1 MSVLLDKKNE
11 LDNRTC
17 IIEEMDLTKLSKIEL
32 LEKCNELGITKY
44 KSKSKCELIDL
55 INTKTTSK
63 ENADVI
69 IVQDTNSEQ
78 LPYKNEL
85 NNMNNNMNII
95 MNIENDRDC
104 EENNELTI
112 VETFVG
118 AGGAHLGFKN
128 AGYKSLLVND
138 IDKDTI
144 DTLLLNKVISEDQYL
159 LCPIEDITQEILL
172 SKIGNKKVDVLF
184 GGIVCKGFS
193 LAGVRNPFDPR
204 NYLYKHQL
212 RLVNIL
218 RPKVSV
224 IENVTAIKNMILYVN
239 CEETIKTFDD
249 YTKLSD
255 SNKLLNGEKSSKR
268 KNGEDYSE
276 LNLTIN
282 KNKKKMEELLKN
294 IDKYKYCVLD
304 DIKQKYLEMGYK
316 LHEKI
321 LQTDKYGG
329 FTNRKRIIMVAVR
342 NDIEGE
348 YVYPEEQ
355 DKNINNTLNDALN
368 LIDYNG
374 INNPSIDEDN
384 RPMKHNQKTIDRFKL
399 IPEGNNIADVI
410 DDIPDELKISAFY
423 SRGNTQRLSRN
434 HPAPTLVPGHSN
446 FPIHPWEHRS
456 ITVREAATITGFP
469 LDYKFCGSHT
479 SRCVQIGNAVPVHL
493 SYNIALSI
501 KKLLNK

>member
-1 MSVLLDKKNE
+1 VLKN
-11 LDNRTC
+11 T
-17 IIEEMDLTKLSKIEL
+17 KIEL
-32 LEKCNELGITKY
+32 N
-44 KSKSKCELIDL
+44 
-55 INTKTTSK
+55 
-63 ENADVI
+63 I
-69 IVQDTNSEQ
+69 I
-78 LPYKNEL
+78 
-85 NNMNNNMNII
+85 NNNNII
-95 MNIENDRDC
+95 MNSKIKKPILIIENKKDY
-104 EENNELTI
+104 EENNKLTI

-144 DTLLLNKVISEDQYL
+144 DTLLLNKVISEDKYL
-159 LCPIEDITQEILL
+159 LCPIENITEEIIL
-172 SKIGNKKVDVLF
+172 SKIENKNVDVLF

-193 LAGVRNPFDPR
+193 LAGVRNPFDSR

-212 RLVNIL
+212 RIVNIL

-239 CEETIKTFDD
+239 CENTIKTFED

-255 SNKLLNGEKSSKR
+255 LNKLLNGEKSSRR
-268 KNGEDYSE
+268 KNGQDYSE

-294 IDKYKYCVLD
+294 IDKYKYYILD
-304 DIKQKYLEMGYK
+304 DIKEKYLEMGYK
-316 LHEKI
+316 FYEKI

-329 FTNRKRIIMVAVR
+329 YTNRKRIIMVAVR

-348 YVYPEEQ
+348 YIFPEEQ
-355 DKNINNTLNDALN
+355 DTNNTLNDALN

-374 INNPSIDEDN
+374 INNPLIDEDN
-384 RPMKHNQKTIDRFKL
+384 KPMKHNQKTIDRFKL
-399 IPEGNNIADVI
+399 IPEGNNIADII
-410 DDIPDELKISAFY
+410 DDIPEELKISAFY
-423 SRGNTQRLSRN
+423 SRGNTQRLNRN
-434 HPAPTLVPGHSN
+434 LPAPTLVPGHSN
-446 FPIHPWEHRS
+446 FPIHPYEHRS

-479 SRCVQIGNAVPVHL
+479 SRCVQIGNAVPIHL

>member
-1 MSVLLDKKNE
+1 MDDSNVKLHKMEQQLKKRIVKNKKPSKLICEEDNEKNE
-11 LDNRTC
+11 
-17 IIEEMDLTKLSKIEL
+17 
-32 LEKCNELGITKY
+32 
-44 KSKSKCELIDL
+44 
-55 INTKTTSK
+55 NT
-63 ENADVI
+63 N
-69 IVQDTNSEQ
+69 
-78 LPYKNEL
+78 
-85 NNMNNNMNII
+85 
-95 MNIENDRDC
+95 
-104 EENNELTI
+104 LTI

-118 AGGAHLGFKN
+118 AGGAHLGFQK
-128 AGYKSLLVND
+128 AGFNSLLVND

-144 DTLLLNKVISEDQYL
+144 DTLLKNKVINDEEYL
-159 LCPIEDITQEILL
+159 LCPIEDITEELVKT
-172 SKIGNKKVDVLF
+172 KIGNKQVDVLF

-212 RLVNIL
+212 RLVKIL
-218 RPKVSV
+218 NPKVSV
-224 IENVTAIKNMILYVN
+224 IENVTAIKNMILYIN
-239 CEETIKTFDD
+239 CEETIKTFED

-255 SNKLLNGEKSSKR
+255 ANKLLNGVKSSKR

-282 KNKKKMEELLKN
+282 KNKKKMEELLKS
-294 IDKYKYCVLD
+294 IDKYKYSILD
-304 DIKQKYLEMGYK
+304 DIKKKYEEMGYK
-316 LHEKI
+316 FYEKI

-329 FTNRKRIIMVAVR
+329 YTNRKRIIMVAVR
-342 NDIEGE
+342 NDISKD
-348 YVYPEEQ
+348 YVYPDELETNYTL
-355 DKNINNTLNDALN
+355 KNALE
-368 LIDYNG
+368 LIDYEG

-384 RPMKHNQKTIDRFKL
+384 KPMKHNQKTIDRFKL

-423 SRGNTQRLSRN
+423 SRGNTQRLNRN
-434 HPAPTLVPGHSN
+434 LPAPTLVPGHSN

-479 SRCVQIGNAVPVHL
+479 SRCVQIGNAVPVQL

-501 KKLLNK
+501 KKLLLDE